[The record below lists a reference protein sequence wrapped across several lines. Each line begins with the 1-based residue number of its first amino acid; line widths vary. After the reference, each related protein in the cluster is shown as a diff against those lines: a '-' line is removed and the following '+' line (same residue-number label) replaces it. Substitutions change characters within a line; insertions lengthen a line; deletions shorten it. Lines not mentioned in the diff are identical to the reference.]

1 MTEASLPD
9 WIPSALRA
17 SPLCLQALTHR
28 SAGGS
33 NYERLEFLGDALL
46 GLIVAEWLYDSLPR
60 ASEGE
65 LSRVRASLVK
75 RETLASIAR
84 ERALGDYLR
93 LGQGELKS
101 GGFRRDSILA
111 DVVEALIGAHYLE
124 LGFEETRSFVHVL
137 LGRRLEHLPSAE
149 SLKDPKTRLQERLQS
164 TGRAL
169 PVYEIIEATGE
180 PHQQNF
186 RVRCS
191 LSDADLTAEATG
203 SSRRK
208 AEQASAETMLELLD
222 ERGADA
228 HGR

>member
-1 MTEASLPD
+1 MTEVNPPD
-9 WIPSALRA
+9 WLPAELRA

-28 SAGGS
+28 SVGGS

-46 GLIVAEWLYDSLPR
+46 GLIVAEWLYAALPK

-75 RETLASIAR
+75 RETLAGIAR
-84 ERALGDYLR
+84 ERDLGERLR

-111 DVVEALIGAHYLE
+111 DVVEALIGAHYLV
-124 LGFEETRSFVHVL
+124 LGFTATQDFVRL
-137 LGRRLEHLPSAE
+137 LFGERFERLPSAE

-164 TGRAL
+164 TGMAL
-169 PVYEIIEATGE
+169 PIYDIVEATGE
-180 PHQQNF
+180 PHQQTF
-186 RVRCS
+186 RVRCA
-191 LSDADLTAEATG
+191 LGGDKLAVEAVG

-208 AEQASAETMLELLD
+208 AEQASAEAMLALLN
-222 ERGADA
+222 EQEGKKRV
-228 HGR
+228 R